1 MTTHL
6 KSMLAASAVLAIAA
20 VTGATAHGYT
30 LERLTPAH
38 DQGVLTVAAGTTANW
53 RCIDHCHGARGSSR
67 VGPIVRTP
75 QFVGATRGQGRTK
88 INCDVVV
95 C

>member
-1 MTTHL
+1 MTAHL

-20 VTGATAHGYT
+20 ATGATAHSYAI
-30 LERLTPAH
+30 ERLKPA
-38 DQGVLTVAAGTTANW
+38 QGQGALTVAAKTIASW
-53 RCIDHCHGARGSSR
+53 RCIDHCHGGGGSSSVR
-67 VGPIVRTP
+67 PILRPP